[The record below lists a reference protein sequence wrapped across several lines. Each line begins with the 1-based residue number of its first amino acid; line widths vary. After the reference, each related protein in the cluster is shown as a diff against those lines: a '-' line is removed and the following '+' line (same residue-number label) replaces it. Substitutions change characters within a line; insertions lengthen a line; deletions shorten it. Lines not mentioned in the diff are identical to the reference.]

1 MTLEQAIRSVLG
13 QYTNFSGRARR
24 SEYWL
29 WTLAVVGASLVA
41 LLASAAS
48 NALGGLLQI
57 AMFVTVLVP
66 GLAVLVRRLHD
77 TDRPAWWLLLFLVPF
92 GGLVILV
99 FLCLPGQS
107 QPNRYGPSPKDPR
120 PGDGPT
126 GYGPTG
132 YDQPGYGP
140 TGYPPG

>member
-48 NALGGLLQI
+48 NALGGLLQLALFAI
-57 AMFVTVLVP
+57 VVVP

-92 GGLVILV
+92 GVLVGQCFQQSFDLRRV
-99 FLCLPGQS
+99 FV
-107 QPNRYGPSPKDPR
+107 K
-120 PGDGPT
+120 GDKV
-126 GYGPTG
+126 
-132 YDQPGYGP
+132 
-140 TGYPPG
+140 GYPHKV

>member
-48 NALGGLLQI
+48 NALGGLLQLALFAI
-57 AMFVTVLVP
+57 VVVP

-92 GGLVILV
+92 GGLAILV
-99 FLCLPGQS
+99 FLCLPGQDR
-107 QPNRYGPSPKDPR
+107 PNRYGPSPKEAHL
-120 PGDGPT
+120 
-126 GYGPTG
+126 
-132 YDQPGYGP
+132 GYGP